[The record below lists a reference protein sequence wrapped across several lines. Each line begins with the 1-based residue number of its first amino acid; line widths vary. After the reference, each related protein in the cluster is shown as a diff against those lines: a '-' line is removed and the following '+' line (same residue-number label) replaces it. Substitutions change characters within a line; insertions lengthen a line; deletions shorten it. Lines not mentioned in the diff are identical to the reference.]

1 MSESD
6 GTKDCRVK
14 PDNDTVAATGN
25 DCKAEN
31 GGGATESIGKP
42 KSGALN
48 PVAALAICAILWSFG
63 GVIIKLIKWDA
74 LAIAGVRSLLGM
86 ITLTIAF
93 RRPPKLFVRR
103 AENDGKPKT
112 AAAKIDAR
120 ATVNLL

>member
-14 PDNDTVAATGN
+14 PDNDTV
-25 DCKAEN
+25 
-31 GGGATESIGKP
+31 GATESVGKP

-48 PVAALAICAILWSFG
+48 PVVALAICAILWSFG

-86 ITLTIAF
+86 ITLTVAF
-93 RRPPKLFVRR
+93 RRPPKLFVK
-103 AENDGKPKT
+103 N
-112 AAAKIDAR
+112 DAR
-120 ATVNLL
+120 ATVNLLLGAVLYAATMPPT